1 MKQYIE
7 KNKNI
12 CYIKNSLSSTNKS
25 IKGEKKM
32 KQKKVVIGKSV
43 VAIILVISILLAV
56 QFATVVAN
64 KNNEIVGKIY
74 FNKPV
79 SWEQAYAYLCDEKG
93 KELLGKWP
101 GIELIKEEDYIHSFE
116 VTSKIGNK
124 IDECKVTF
132 NNGDKYAVEEEC
144 QGYNKIYDLTSG
156 IGEKNKRNSG
166 KWLDYSENIK
176 IGKIPATE
184 SKIKNVIYMIGDGMG
199 ENHISA
205 GEIYKGEKL
214 NIQNIK
220 NKTQVKT
227 ASLSTVTD
235 SAASAT
241 ALATGYKTTNGAIGK
256 DKNKND
262 VENLIEYSNRKNM
275 KTGIV
280 CTQILNHATPAAF
293 SVHNTYRYNYDQIAA
308 SQIES
313 CLDLMLGGGRKYFSN
328 YKSRIAHNNYKWVN
342 QISELEN
349 VDKNERVI
357 GTFAEDSISKENNR
371 TNLSEMAEEAIARLE
386 NENGFFLMIEG
397 SDIDSY
403 SHEQNMDKMLIEMID
418 FDDAVKV
425 AMSYVDTNPD
435 TLLIVTADHETGGLK
450 VDKSMHKEQLTNKL
464 FTTTEHTETN
474 VALYAYG
481 IGANDITEYDII
493 DNTSIYKFIKQ
504 GIDNNYKQ

>member
-1 MKQYIE
+1 
-7 KNKNI
+7 
-12 CYIKNSLSSTNKS
+12 
-25 IKGEKKM
+25 M
-32 KQKKVVIGKSV
+32 KQKKNVIARYII
-43 VAIILVISILLAV
+43 AIIIITSILLVV
-56 QFATVVAN
+56 QLANVVAN
-64 KNNEIVGKIY
+64 KNNEVVGKIY

-101 GIELIKEEDYIHSFE
+101 GIELTKEEDYIHSFE
-116 VTSKIGNK
+116 VISKIGNK
-124 IDECKVTF
+124 IDKCKVTF
-132 NNGDKYAVEEEC
+132 NNGDKYAVEEACE
-144 QGYNKIYDLTSG
+144 GYNKIYNLTSG
-156 IGEKNKRNSG
+156 IGEKNLRTSG
-166 KWLDYSENIK
+166 EWLDYSEDIK

-205 GEIYKGEKL
+205 GEIYKGQKL
-214 NIQNIK
+214 NIQNIQ

-241 ALATGYKTTNGAIGK
+241 ALATGYKTSNGAIGK
-256 DKNKND
+256 DKNQND
-262 VENLIEYSNRKNM
+262 IQNLIEYSDGKNM

-293 SVHNTYRYNYDQIAA
+293 SVHNTYRYNYDQITA

-313 CLDLMLGGGRKYFSN
+313 CLDLMLGGGRKYFYN
-328 YKSRIAHNNYKWVN
+328 YKSKIAHNNYKWVN
-342 QISELEN
+342 QISELEKI
-349 VDKNERVI
+349 DKNERVI
-357 GTFAEDSISKENNR
+357 GTFAEESISKETNR
-371 TNLSEMAEEAIARLE
+371 TDLSDMVEEAIARLE
-386 NENGFFLMIEG
+386 NENGFFLMVEG

-403 SHEQNMDKMLIEMID
+403 SHERNMDKMLIEMMD

-425 AMSYVDTNPD
+425 AMSYVETNPD

-450 VDKSMHKEQLTNKL
+450 ADKYIHKEQLTNKL
-464 FTTTEHTETN
+464 FTTSEHTETD

-481 IGANDITEYDII
+481 IGAEDITKYEII

-504 GIDNNYKQ
+504 GIDNN

>member
-1 MKQYIE
+1 M
-7 KNKNI
+7 NF
-12 CYIKNSLSSTNKS
+12 
-25 IKGEKKM
+25 KKTIL
-32 KQKKVVIGKSV
+32 KKF
-43 VAIILVISILLAV
+43 IIVTLLALSILSLYV
-56 QFATVVAN
+56 FIGN
-64 KNNEIVGKIY
+64 KNNSEVVGKIY

-101 GIELIKEEDYIHSFE
+101 GIELTKEEDYIHSFE

-132 NNGDKYAVEEEC
+132 NNGDKYAVEEEF

-156 IGEKNKRNSG
+156 IGEKDKRNSG

-176 IGKIPATE
+176 IGKIPSTE

-205 GEIYKGEKL
+205 GEFYKGEKL

-220 NKTQVKT
+220 NKNQVKT
-227 ASLSTVTD
+227 ASLSTITD

-262 VENLIEYSNRKNM
+262 IQNLIEYSNGKDM

-313 CLDLMLGGGRKYFSN
+313 CLDLMLGGGRKYFYN
-328 YKSRIAHNNYKWVN
+328 YKSMIAHNNYKWIN
-342 QISELEN
+342 EISELEN
-349 VDKNERVI
+349 VEKNERII
-357 GTFAEDSISKENNR
+357 GTFAEESISKEKNR
-371 TNLSEMAEEAIARLE
+371 TALSYMAEEAIARLE
-386 NENGFFLMIEG
+386 NEKGFFLMIEG

-418 FDDAVKV
+418 FDDAVEV
-425 AMSYVDTNPD
+425 AMSYVDKNPD

-450 VDKSMHKEQLTNKL
+450 VDKYMHKEQLTNKL
-464 FTTTEHTETN
+464 FTTTEHTEN
-474 VALYAYG
+474 DVALYAYG
-481 IGANDITEYDII
+481 VGANDITKYEII

-504 GIDNNYKQ
+504 GIDNNYK

>member
-1 MKQYIE
+1 M
-7 KNKNI
+7 NF
-12 CYIKNSLSSTNKS
+12 
-25 IKGEKKM
+25 KKTIL
-32 KQKKVVIGKSV
+32 KKF
-43 VAIILVISILLAV
+43 IIVTLLALSILSLYV
-56 QFATVVAN
+56 FIGN
-64 KNNEIVGKIY
+64 KNNSEVVGKIY

-101 GIELIKEEDYIHSFE
+101 GIELTKEEDYIHSFE

-132 NNGDKYAVEEEC
+132 NNGDKYAVEEEF

-156 IGEKNKRNSG
+156 IGEKDKRNSG

-176 IGKIPATE
+176 IGKIPSTE

-205 GEIYKGEKL
+205 GEFYKGEKL

-220 NKTQVKT
+220 NKNQVKT
-227 ASLSTVTD
+227 ASLSTITD

-262 VENLIEYSNRKNM
+262 IQNLIEYSNGKDM

-313 CLDLMLGGGRKYFSN
+313 CLDLMLGGGRKYFYN
-328 YKSRIAHNNYKWVN
+328 YKSMIAHNNYKWIN
-342 QISELEN
+342 EISELEN
-349 VDKNERVI
+349 VEKNERII
-357 GTFAEDSISKENNR
+357 GTFAEESISKEKNR
-371 TNLSEMAEEAIARLE
+371 TALSYMAEEAIARLE
-386 NENGFFLMIEG
+386 NEKGFFLMIEG

-418 FDDAVKV
+418 FDDAVEV
-425 AMSYVDTNPD
+425 AMSYVDKNPD
-435 TLLIVTADHETGGLK
+435 TSLIVTADHETGGLK
-450 VDKSMHKEQLTNKL
+450 VDKYMHKEQLTNKL
-464 FTTTEHTETN
+464 FTTTEHTEN
-474 VALYAYG
+474 DVALYAYG
-481 IGANDITEYDII
+481 VGANDITKYEII

-504 GIDNNYKQ
+504 GIDNNYK

>member
-1 MKQYIE
+1 M
-7 KNKNI
+7 NF
-12 CYIKNSLSSTNKS
+12 
-25 IKGEKKM
+25 KKITL
-32 KQKKVVIGKSV
+32 KKFIIVIL
-43 VAIILVISILLAV
+43 LVLSILSLCV
-56 QFATVVAN
+56 FIGN
-64 KNNEIVGKIY
+64 KNNSEVVGKIY

-101 GIELIKEEDYIHSFE
+101 GIELAKEEDYIHSFE
-116 VTSKIGNK
+116 VTNKISNK

-144 QGYNKIYDLTSG
+144 EGYNKIYNLTSG
-156 IGEKNKRNSG
+156 IGEKNTRTSG
-166 KWLDYSENIK
+166 EWLDYSEDIK
-176 IGKIPATE
+176 IGKIPTTE
-184 SKIKNVIYMIGDGMG
+184 DKIKNVIYMIGDGMG

-262 VENLIEYSNRKNM
+262 IQNLIEYSNGKDM

-313 CLDLMLGGGRKYFSN
+313 CLDLMLGGGRKYFYN
-328 YKSRIAHNNYKWVN
+328 YKSMIAHNNYKWIN
-342 QISELEN
+342 EISELEN
-349 VDKNERVI
+349 VEKNERII
-357 GTFAEDSISKENNR
+357 GTFAEESISKEKNR
-371 TNLSEMAEEAIARLE
+371 TALSYMAEEAIARLE
-386 NENGFFLMIEG
+386 NEKGFFLMIEG

-403 SHEQNMDKMLIEMID
+403 SYEQNMDKMLIEMID
-418 FDDAVKV
+418 FDDAVEV
-425 AMSYVDTNPD
+425 AMSYVDKNPD

-450 VDKSMHKEQLTNKL
+450 VDKYMHKEQLTNKL
-464 FTTTEHTETN
+464 FTTTEHTEN
-474 VALYAYG
+474 DVALYAYG
-481 IGANDITEYDII
+481 VGANDITKYEII

-504 GIDNNYKQ
+504 GIDNNYK